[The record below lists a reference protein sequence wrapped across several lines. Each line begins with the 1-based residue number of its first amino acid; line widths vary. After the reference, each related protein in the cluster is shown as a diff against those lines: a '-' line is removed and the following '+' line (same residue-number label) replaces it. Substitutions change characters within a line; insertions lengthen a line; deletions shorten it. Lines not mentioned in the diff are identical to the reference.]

1 MFYANRPDPW
11 AKWSLLDNKHPFDL
25 RAHVANVG
33 VSISPGQHQNERS
46 GDPGMGNYGDATILK
61 SFGEVPE
68 NLDEL

>member
-33 VSISPGQHQNERS
+33 VSISPGQHQNE
-46 GDPGMGNYGDATILK
+46 NYLSSELG
-61 SFGEVPE
+61 SSEFE
-68 NLDEL
+68 LDTFRITASQFAARG